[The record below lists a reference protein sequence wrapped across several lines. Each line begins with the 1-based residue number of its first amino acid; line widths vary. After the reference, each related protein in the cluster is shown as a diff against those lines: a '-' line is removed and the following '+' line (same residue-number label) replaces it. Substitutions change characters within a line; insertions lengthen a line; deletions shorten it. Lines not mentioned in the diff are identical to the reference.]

1 MDTLKELSD
10 YRLLILLQEGNRL
23 AFNQIYFRYWEKMYR
38 SAFNVIQDQ
47 DEAKDIVQDIFF
59 CLWRKRKTQKI
70 ENLSPYL
77 FQAVKFQVAK
87 HLKKGRITK
96 QHEAQIALLNTHNS
110 TEDEI
115 NYQEL
120 SRRLHTTLDQLPIK
134 RREVFCLSRFE
145 QLSNKEIA
153 KKLNLSPRTVEWHIS
168 NALRQI
174 RRGISVFMLILLN
187 ILISS

>member
-10 YRLLILLQEGNRL
+10 YRLLILLREGNRL

-59 CLWRKRKTQKI
+59 GLWRKRKTQRI

-77 FQAVKFQVAK
+77 FQAIKFQVAK
-87 HLKKGRITK
+87 YLKKGRITQ
-96 QHEAQIALLNTHNS
+96 QHEDQIALLTIHNS
-110 TEDEI
+110 VEDEI

-120 SRRLHTTLDQLPIK
+120 SRRLHKTLDQLPIK

-153 KKLNLSPRTVEWHIS
+153 EKLNLSPRTVEWHIS
-168 NALRQI
+168 NALKQI
-174 RRGISVFMLILLN
+174 RRCIGVLILLN
-187 ILISS
+187 ILIGS